1 MKPPMKI
8 LYLHQY
14 FVPPDAP
21 GGTRSYEFA
30 RRLVQRGHQ
39 VTMVTSNA
47 MMKNGF
53 ADPDRITR
61 RQLDGIDLVILP
73 VRYGNEM
80 SYRRRTMAFAK
91 FAAQATAEAVRHRPD
106 VVFATST
113 PLTIAIPGL
122 LTRIARGVPM
132 VFEVRDLWPE
142 LPIAIGALRNPAA
155 QQIARG
161 LEWLAYHGSSEVVA
175 LSPGMADGV
184 AAAGIPRDRITT
196 IPNSC
201 DIANFDAPA
210 SAVAAFRRERLPEL
224 GEDQPLVVYG
234 GTYGHINDAG
244 WLVDVA
250 ASMARFAP
258 DVRFAMAGGG
268 VEAEAIEGRAS
279 ERGVLGHNLWM
290 LPPLP
295 KRDMPAFLGCASV
308 ATSLFM
314 PLPQMWKNSANKFFD
329 ALAAG
334 KPIAI
339 NYEGWQADL
348 LRSTGAGVCLPQRD
362 PTGAAQRLHALLSS
376 PARLTEAA
384 AAARRLARDSF
395 DRDKLALQLEA
406 VLQRAVDRHR
416 HAVRVEIRGVS

>member
-1 MKPPMKI
+1 MKI

-47 MMKNGF
+47 MMKNGL

-61 RQLDGIDLVILP
+61 KQLDGIDLVVLP

-80 SYRRRTMAFAK
+80 SYRQRTLAFAK
-91 FAAQATAEAVRHRPD
+91 FAARATREAVRHRPD
-106 VVFATST
+106 VIFATST

-122 LTRIARGVPM
+122 FARVARGVPM

-142 LPIAIGALRNPAA
+142 LPIAIGALRNPVA
-155 QQIARG
+155 QTLARG
-161 LEWLAYHGSSEVVA
+161 LEWLAYHGSTEVVA

-184 AAAGIPRDRITT
+184 AATGISRDRITT

-201 DIANFDAPA
+201 DIDNFDVSG
-210 SAVAAFRRERLPEL
+210 SAVAAFRRERLPGIAE
-224 GEDQPLVVYG
+224 GQPLVVYG

-250 ASMARFAP
+250 AHAP
-258 DVRFAMAGGG
+258 GVRFAMAGSG
-268 VEAEAIEGRAS
+268 VEGAKIEERAR
-279 ERGVLGHNLWM
+279 ERGVLGRNLWM

-295 KRDMPAFLGCASV
+295 KREVPAFLGCASV

-314 PLPQMWKNSANKFFD
+314 PLPEMWNNSANKFFD
-329 ALAAG
+329 GLAAG

-348 LRSTGAGVCLPQRD
+348 LRETGAGVCLPQRD
-362 PTGAAQRLHALLSS
+362 PEAAARRLEALVSS
-376 PARLTEAA
+376 PARLAEASE
-384 AAARRLARDSF
+384 AARRLARERF
-395 DRDKLALQLEA
+395 DRDKLALELEA
-406 VLQRAVDRHR
+406 VLVRAASTR
-416 HAVRVEIRGVS
+416 

>member
-1 MKPPMKI
+1 MKI

-53 ADPDRITR
+53 ADPNRVTR

-80 SYRRRTMAFAK
+80 GYHRRTLAFAK
-91 FAAQATAEAVRHRPD
+91 FAARAAAEAVRHRPD

-122 LTRIARGVPM
+122 LARVARGVPM

-142 LPIAIGALRNPAA
+142 LPIAIGALRNPVAKRL
-155 QQIARG
+155 ARG
-161 LEWLAYHGSSEVVA
+161 LEWLAYHGAAEVVA

-184 AAAGIPRDRITT
+184 AATGIPRERITT

-201 DIANFDAPA
+201 DIASF
-210 SAVAAFRRERLPEL
+210 AVTPDVVEAFRRARLPEL
-224 GEDQPLVVYG
+224 APEHPLVVYG

-244 WLVDVA
+244 WLVEVA
-250 ASMARFAP
+250 AHMSSIAP

-268 VEAEAIEGRAS
+268 VEADVIERRAS
-279 ERGVLGHNLWM
+279 EHGVLGRNLWM
-290 LPPLP
+290 LPALP
-295 KRDMPAFLGCASV
+295 KREMPAFLGCASV
-308 ATSLFM
+308 ATSLFV
-314 PLPQMWKNSANKFFD
+314 PLPEMWNNSANKFFD
-329 ALAAG
+329 ALAAS
-334 KPIAI
+334 KPVAI

-348 LRSTGAGVCLPQRD
+348 LRNTGAGVSLSHRD
-362 PTGAAQRLHALLSS
+362 PAAAAQRLHALVSS
-376 PARLTEAA
+376 PARLAGAGAA
-384 AAARRLARDSF
+384 AGRLARDRF
-395 DRDKLALQLEA
+395 DRDVLAETLEA
-406 VLQRAVDRHR
+406 VLERA
-416 HAVRVEIRGVS
+416 AASAL